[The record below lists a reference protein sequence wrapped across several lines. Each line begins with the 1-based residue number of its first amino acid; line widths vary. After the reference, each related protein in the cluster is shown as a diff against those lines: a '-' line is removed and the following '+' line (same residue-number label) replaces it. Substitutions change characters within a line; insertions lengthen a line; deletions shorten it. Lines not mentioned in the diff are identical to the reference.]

1 MYKEV
6 ALSDG
11 LPCPVRVLGL
21 FELDAIGPDIPGPYR
36 YSILTYSGQVYEA
49 EYPLPERP
57 PEKPALSEAE
67 GPEGEPAPGTVEWKQ
82 QQEYDTYLCAVAHE
96 ETRAQAVEAWLNNV
110 AAYVLARCLDE
121 PDRAR
126 LVEPEDY
133 QSVYAAALVPR
144 LRMEDIETA
153 LRQTFRA
160 EFGGM
165 GVLEALWKLE
175 PGEGKLNPVALWE
188 AQLLN
193 ELGLVS
199 EEEEAQYAHL
209 PVMARARKVAAFKL
223 ADWLGSLE
231 IERVRKEMK

>member
-6 ALSDG
+6 TLSDG
-11 LPCPVRVLGL
+11 LPCLVRVLGL

-49 EYPLPERP
+49 EYPLPEKP
-57 PEKPALSEAE
+57 PEKP
-67 GPEGEPAPGTVEWKQ
+67 EGEPPPGTVEWKQ
-82 QQEYDTYLCAVAHE
+82 QQEYDTYLCALAHE
-96 ETRAQAVEAWLNNV
+96 ETRAQVVEEWLNNV
-110 AAYVLARCLDE
+110 ATYILEHCLS
-121 PDRAR
+121 PDDRLR
-126 LVEPEDY
+126 LVDPEDY
-133 QSVYAAALVPR
+133 QAVYAAAPVPKLR
-144 LRMEDIETA
+144 LEDIEAA

-160 EFGGM
+160 EFGGQ
-165 GVLEALWKLE
+165 GVLGALWKLE
-175 PGEGKLNPVALWE
+175 PGEGKLNPIALWE

>member
-1 MYKEV
+1 MHKEV

-49 EYPLPERP
+49 EYPLPDKP
-57 PEKPALSEAE
+57 PGKPEIE
-67 GPEGEPAPGTVEWKQ
+67 NPEPGSVEWKQ
-82 QQEYDTYLCAVAHE
+82 IQEYETYLCALAHE
-96 ETRAQAVEAWLNNV
+96 ETRARAVEEWLNNV
-110 AAYVLARCLDE
+110 AAYVLAHCLSPD
-121 PDRAR
+121 DRAR
-126 LVEPEDY
+126 LVEPGDY
-133 QSVYAAALVPR
+133 QAVYAAALVPKLR
-144 LRMEDIETA
+144 LEDIEAA

-175 PGEGKLNPVALWE
+175 PGEGKLAPVALWE

-231 IERVRKEMK
+231 IERVRKELK